1 MFGRVLLVVAAIP
14 VPGALRGES
23 CLRGRA
29 YQQAEKEMW
38 GMGEMQVR
46 WVEGLQVKAFS
57 RDHELVMDAPKDGG
71 GSDEGFT
78 PGETFIASIGG

>member
-1 MFGRVLLVVAAIP
+1 
-14 VPGALRGES
+14 
-23 CLRGRA
+23 
-29 YQQAEKEMW
+29 
-38 GMGEMQVR
+38 MGEIQVR

-57 RDHELVMDAPKDGG
+57 RDHELVMDAPKDSG